1 MFRRILL
8 FPFSLLWGLVLRL
21 RHALYDAGILKST
34 RPSVPTIVIGNL
46 SFGGTGK
53 TPHVRLVAEVLKDM
67 GAIATL
73 SRGYGRLRGD
83 ASASREEVLEV
94 KEGNAASEVGDEP
107 LMLKRALPWLRV
119 FVGADRVKAIEVIQR
134 TVPEVKAVV
143 LDDAFQHR
151 RLDAGLNILLTTWS
165 KPYSNDALVPAGNLR
180 DLKSRARSAQVLVV
194 TKCPGDLRDPGSR
207 PLAESGMT
215 VEEEWRK
222 KLRLR
227 PDQRLFI
234 SGFEHGEP
242 YFVNGRTD
250 AKPSHALLVTGIAD
264 PEPLVR
270 YVRAVWGEV
279 KHMAFPDHHAFT
291 TADIAKLAGAFATFA
306 RPENEGLIVTTEKD
320 AVRLLPMIKGSALE
334 QVPIAVVPVK
344 AVILN
349 DPNGFHALLRGH
361 LAAHR

>member
-119 FVGADRVKAIEVIQR
+119 FVGADRVKAIETIAR
-134 TVPEVKAVV
+134 KVPEVKAVI

-151 RLDAGLNILLTTWS
+151 RLNAGLNILLTTWHR
-165 KPYSNDALVPAGNLR
+165 PYCDDALVPAGNLR
-180 DLKSRARSAQVLVV
+180 DLKSRASAAQVVVV
-194 TKCPGDLRDPGSR
+194 TKCPM
-207 PLAESGMT
+207 PLIDAGAGPGMT
-215 VEEEWRK
+215 EARWRE
-222 KLRLR
+222 RFHFR
-227 PDQRLFI
+227 PVQRLFF
-234 SGFEHGEP
+234 SGLEHGAP
-242 YFVNGRTD
+242 YAMNGPVEVRTGEGRT
-250 AKPSHALLVTGIAD
+250 ALLVTGIAD
-264 PEPLVR
+264 PQPLLEHAR
-270 YVRAVWGEV
+270 TLWGTV

-291 TADIAKLAGAFATFA
+291 AGDIAKLAGAFATFA